1 MRVDVA
7 QVCSTNLDA
16 AMARQIK
23 PLQELDKRGLATAA
37 LSHNR
42 RHLTFWYFQADV
54 IKGIVTLSTII
65 AEGNVLYTD
74 GPVLRQFG
82 NLVIKVSILI
92 GL

>member
-1 MRVDVA
+1 MRIYGS
-7 QVCSTNLDA
+7 QRQITHLDA
-16 AMARQIK
+16 SMVRLIK
-23 PLQELDKRGLATAA
+23 TLQELDKRGLATAA

-54 IKGIVTLSTII
+54 IEGIISLSTII